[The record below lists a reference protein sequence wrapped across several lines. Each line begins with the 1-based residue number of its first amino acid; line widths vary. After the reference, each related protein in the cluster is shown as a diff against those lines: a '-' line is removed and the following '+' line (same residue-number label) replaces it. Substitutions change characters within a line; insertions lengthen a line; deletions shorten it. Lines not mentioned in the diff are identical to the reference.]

1 MIGLISYTTL
11 ALSAAASVSALVVPR
26 MPKPPP
32 AGWATDYLEPYQEYH
47 ARYIAIDCQHQHG
60 TQFFADCCHP
70 LLATEDLETARPP
83 QCIPSSEALS
93 DATETEDTV
102 TDDSEEDY
110 NSEEDDSTESE
121 PTDSGEDHDSSPPPA
136 ALSTETEP
144 TDSGEDH
151 GNENHGNGGEPHGDN
166 GDGGE
171 PQGDGEPHVDAAP
184 EGGKPSDEGS
194 SQEGNTH
201 NNNNQPSDGGDGG
214 NPVGDASGLITGGF
228 ATFYEQGGV
237 AGACGDFHS
246 DSDFVAALDF
256 RRYGDVDAQSPE
268 CGKTIHI
275 TNDNNGKSVDVL
287 VVDACPTCV
296 NENCID
302 LSPAAF
308 NTIAEPVE
316 GMVPISW
323 TFTS

>member
-47 ARYIAIDCQHQHG
+47 ARYIAIGCQDQHG

-70 LLATEDLETARPP
+70 LLATEDLETARPAK
-83 QCIPSSEALS
+83 CIPAPDALS
-93 DATETEDTV
+93 DATESEDTV
-102 TDDSEEDY
+102 TDDSEADY
-110 NSEEDDSTESE
+110 NSGDDDESA
-121 PTDSGEDHDSSPPPA
+121 PPSPPPA

-144 TDSGEDH
+144 SDDGEDKPQG
-151 GNENHGNGGEPHGDN
+151 GNGNHGNGNSNHSNEGQ
-166 GDGGE
+166 
-171 PQGDGEPHVDAAP
+171 PQGDGEPQADAAP
-184 EGGKPSDEGS
+184 EGGNPDDGGS
-194 SQEGNTH
+194 SDGGGKGNSH
-201 NNNNQPSDGGDGG
+201 NSNNNNQPSDGGDGG
-214 NPVGDASGLITGGF
+214 NPVSDAAGLITGGF

-256 RRYGDVDAQSPE
+256 RRYGDVDAQSPD
-268 CGKTIHI
+268 CGRMIHL

-287 VVDACPTCV
+287 VVDACPTCE

-308 NTIAEPVE
+308 NTIADPVE
-316 GMVPISW
+316 GVVPISW
-323 TFTS
+323 SFTS